1 MARTW
6 DKSDVYVTEVN
17 MDKNKKEARGRRDR
31 KRESER
37 DRKKEYYQIRSCGIV
52 ELLNTVQIGLR
63 ITLVSKTEWERPQL
77 IH

>member
-1 MARTW
+1 
-6 DKSDVYVTEVN
+6 
-17 MDKNKKEARGRRDR
+17 MDKTKKMLVKGETERGRER
-31 KRESER
+31 ER

-77 IH
+77 IHLTWTEEGEDSD

>member
-1 MARTW
+1 MKGETERAR
-6 DKSDVYVTEVN
+6 VRE
-17 MDKNKKEARGRRDR
+17 RGR
-31 KRESER
+31 ER
-37 DRKKEYYQIRSCGIV
+37 QKEYYQIRSCGIV

>member
-1 MARTW
+1 MKGETERAR
-6 DKSDVYVTEVN
+6 V
-17 MDKNKKEARGRRDR
+17 R
-31 KRESER
+31 ER

-77 IH
+77 IQ

>member
-1 MARTW
+1 MKGETERAR
-6 DKSDVYVTEVN
+6 V
-17 MDKNKKEARGRRDR
+17 R
-31 KRESER
+31 ER

>member
-1 MARTW
+1 MKGETERAR
-6 DKSDVYVTEVN
+6 E
-17 MDKNKKEARGRRDR
+17 
-31 KRESER
+31 REGEG

-77 IH
+77 IQ